1 MTSNNANIEAE
12 GMPLTLGSLLRNRL
26 CVLILHRKPLWG
38 DIRGFGSWLEFEAAS
53 IAHNE
58 IQNTI
63 SINLDSNSAVESLRI
78 GLKKYP
84 HELGRFHELWV
95 FLKSMGIDNI
105 KLDPRLERNQI
116 EDVISFLYYYKHRI
130 HKHNSGHNP
139 RGLIRHLFSS
149 HGVHLACTQTCIQNR
164 TLQISY
170 SYCTLQFSN
179 VVHWFERRDRNFRD
193 HRTLF
198 HAAPRYG
205 LLAMLLFA
213 GPSIIYA
220 VATNQFYLLLI
231 ICLTSVMLFGLI
243 YIFFMVVGSIEYD
256 NEEKA
261 YNLTKTNKQLEQYTA
276 QIQADI
282 GRARLVQ
289 EKFLPNVAKMPVKDR
304 IDWASC
310 FIPAVEVGGDY
321 FDVKKTKED
330 KIAILFS
337 DVCGHGMAAAFI
349 TAIIKTTFH
358 TWAERGGLLEDLV
371 RELNSNLYR
380 LTPDDSFSAVFAT
393 LYDPSTG
400 RLDYINGGHHPEPWL
415 ISGQKTRPICSL
427 NKARNIILGI
437 TEDIDIIA
445 SYEVLNQGDTVLM
458 ASDGVI
464 ENQNID
470 GDSYG
475 IEQFEKFL
483 ETRRDSSAEELVNSI
498 VEEIEL
504 FSKDAKPG
512 DDRTILAFRIDKVNQ
527 MIYPDC
533 RQ

>member
-1 MTSNNANIEAE
+1 MKSNSANIEAE
-12 GMPLTLGSLLRNRL
+12 GMPSALGSLIRNRL
-26 CVLILHRKPLWG
+26 CVLILHRKLLWR
-38 DIRGFGSWLEFEAAS
+38 DIQDFGSWLEFEAAS
-53 IAHNE
+53 IANNE
-58 IQNTI
+58 NQNTI
-63 SINLDSNSAVESLRI
+63 FINLDSNAVVESLRI
-78 GLKKYP
+78 GVKKYP
-84 HELGRFHELWV
+84 HKLDRFQELWA
-95 FLKSMGIDNI
+95 FLKSIDIDNI
-105 KLDPRLERNQI
+105 KLDTRLERNQI
-116 EDVISFLYYYKHRI
+116 EDVISFLYYYKQRI
-130 HKHNSGHNP
+130 RKHNSGQIL
-139 RGLIRHLFSS
+139 RGIIRHLFNS
-149 HGVHLACTQTCIQNR
+149 HGVHLACTRTCIQNR

-170 SYCTLQFSN
+170 RYFTLQFCN
-179 VVHWFERRDRNFRD
+179 VVLGFERININFRD

-205 LLAMLLFA
+205 LLAMILFA
-213 GPSIIYA
+213 SPGIIYA
-220 VATNQFYLLLI
+220 VVSNQFYLLLI
-231 ICLTSVMLFGLI
+231 ISLTSALLFGLI
-243 YIFFMVVGSIEYD
+243 YILFMVVGSIEYD

-289 EKFLPNVAKMPVKDR
+289 EKFLPNVANMPFKDR

-321 FDVKKTKED
+321 FDVKKTKEN

-358 TWAERGGLLEDLV
+358 TWAQRGELLEDLM

-380 LTPDDSFSAVFAT
+380 LTPDDSFSAVFVT

-415 ISGQKTRPICSL
+415 ISGQKDRPIYSL
-427 NKARNIILGI
+427 NKARNMILGI
-437 TEDIDIIA
+437 MEDIDITT
-445 SYEVLNQGDTVLM
+445 SHEVLNQGDTVLL

-470 GDSYG
+470 GENYG
-475 IEQFEKFL
+475 IEQLEKFL
-483 ETRRDSSAEELVNSI
+483 ESRRDRSAEELVNSI

-512 DDRTILAFRIDKVNQ
+512 DDRTILTFRINKVNQ
-527 MIYPDC
+527 KIDSDLS
-533 RQ
+533 

>member
-1 MTSNNANIEAE
+1 MTTDNANIEAE
-12 GMPLTLGSLLRNRL
+12 GMPLTLGNLIRNRL
-26 CVLILHRKPLWG
+26 CVLILHRKLLWG
-38 DIRGFGSWLEFEAAS
+38 DIQGFGSWLEFEAAS
-53 IAHNE
+53 IAHKEN
-58 IQNTI
+58 QNTI

-78 GLKKYP
+78 GVKKYP

-95 FLKSMGIDNI
+95 FLKTIDIDKI

-116 EDVISFLYYYKHRI
+116 EDVISFLYYYKHKI
-130 HKHNSGHNP
+130 HRHNSGHNL
-139 RGLIRHLFSS
+139 RGVIRHLFSS
-149 HGVHLACTQTCIQNR
+149 HGVHLACTQTCIQNQ

-179 VVHWFERRDRNFRD
+179 VVHWFERRNRKFRD

-205 LLAMLLFA
+205 LLAMILFA

-220 VATNQFYLLLI
+220 VATNQFYLLLL
-231 ICLTSVMLFGLI
+231 ICLTSVLLFGLI

-289 EKFLPNVAKMPVKDR
+289 EKFLPNVANMPFKDK

-321 FDVKKTKED
+321 FDVKKTKEN

-358 TWAERGGLLEDLV
+358 TWAERGGLLEDLT

-380 LTPDDSFSAVFAT
+380 LTPDDSFSAVFVT

-415 ISGQKTRPICSL
+415 ISGQKIKPICSF
-427 NKARNIILGI
+427 NKARNMILGI

-445 SYEVLNQGDTVLM
+445 SYEVLNQDDTVLL

-498 VEEIEL
+498 VEEIEC
-504 FSKDAKPG
+504 FSKDSKPG
-512 DDRTILAFRIDKVNQ
+512 DDRTILAFRINKINHKINSDLS
-527 MIYPDC
+527 
-533 RQ
+533 

>member
-1 MTSNNANIEAE
+1 MTSNTPNTEAE
-12 GMPLTLGSLLRNRL
+12 GMPLTLGSLIRNRL
-26 CVLILHRKPLWG
+26 CVLFLHRKVLWG
-38 DIRGFGSWLEFEAAS
+38 DIQGFGSWLEYEAAS
-53 IAHNE
+53 IANNE
-58 IQNTI
+58 NQNTI
-63 SINLDSNSAVESLRI
+63 STHLDSNSAVESLRI
-78 GLKKYP
+78 GIKKYP
-84 HELGRFHELWV
+84 HELDHFQELWV
-95 FLKSMGIDNI
+95 FLKSIDIDNI
-105 KLDPRLERNQI
+105 KLDPRLERYQI
-116 EDVISFLYYYKHRI
+116 EDVISFLYYYKHKI
-130 HKHNSGHNP
+130 PKHNSGHNP
-139 RGLIRHLFSS
+139 RGLIRHLFSP
-149 HGVHLACTQTCIQNR
+149 HGVHLACTQTCIQNQ

-179 VVHWFERRDRNFRD
+179 VVHWFERRNRKFRD

-205 LLAMLLFA
+205 LLAMILFA

-220 VATNQFYLLLI
+220 VATNQFYLLLL
-231 ICLTSVMLFGLI
+231 ICLTSVLLFGLI

-261 YNLTKTNKQLEQYTA
+261 YNLTKSNKQLKQYTA

-289 EKFLPNVAKMPVKDR
+289 EKFLPNVANMPFKDK

-321 FDVKKTKED
+321 FDVKKTREN

-358 TWAERGGLLEDLV
+358 TWAQRGELLEDLI

-415 ISGQKTRPICSL
+415 ISGQKIKPICSF

-437 TEDIDIIA
+437 TEDIDIIT
-445 SYEVLNQGDTVLM
+445 SYEVLNQGDTVLL

-464 ENQNID
+464 ENQNVD

-483 ETRRDSSAEELVNSI
+483 QTRRDSSAEELVNSI
-498 VEEIEL
+498 VEEIKF
-504 FSKDAKPG
+504 FSKDAEPG
-512 DDRTILAFRIDKVNQ
+512 DDRTILTFRIKHISQKIESDLS
-527 MIYPDC
+527 
-533 RQ
+533 

>member
-12 GMPLTLGSLLRNRL
+12 GMPLTLGNLIRNRL
-26 CVLILHRKPLWG
+26 CVLILHRKLLWG
-38 DIRGFGSWLEFEAAS
+38 NIQGFGSWLEFEAAS
-53 IAHNE
+53 IANNE
-58 IQNTI
+58 NQNTI
-63 SINLDSNSAVESLRI
+63 FINLDSNAAVESLRI
-78 GLKKYP
+78 GVKKYP
-84 HELGRFHELWV
+84 HKLDHFHELWA
-95 FLKSMGIDNI
+95 FLKSIDIDNI
-105 KLDPRLERNQI
+105 KLDARLERNQI
-116 EDVISFLYYYKHRI
+116 EDVVSFLYYYKQKIR
-130 HKHNSGHNP
+130 KHNSGQNL
-139 RGLIRHLFSS
+139 RGVIRHLFNS
-149 HGVHLACTQTCIQNR
+149 HGVHLACTRTCIQNR

-179 VVHWFERRDRNFRD
+179 VVHWFERRNRNFRD

-198 HAAPRYG
+198 HAAPKYA
-205 LLAMLLFA
+205 LLAMILFA
-213 GPSIIYA
+213 SPSIIYA
-220 VATNQFYLLLI
+220 VVSNQFYLLLI
-231 ICLTSVMLFGLI
+231 ISLSATLLFGLI
-243 YIFFMVVGSIEYD
+243 YFLFMVVGSIEYD

-261 YNLTKTNKQLEQYTA
+261 YNLTKSNKQLEQYTA

-289 EKFLPNVAKMPVKDR
+289 EKFLPNVANMPFKDR

-321 FDVKKTKED
+321 FDVKKTNEN

-358 TWAERGGLLEDLV
+358 TWTERGELLENLI

-380 LTPDDSFSAVFAT
+380 LTPDDSFSAVFVT
-393 LYDPSTG
+393 LYDPLTG
-400 RLDYINGGHHPEPWL
+400 RLDCINGGHHPEPWL
-415 ISGQKTRPICSL
+415 ISGQKIEPICSL
-427 NKARNIILGI
+427 NKSRNMILGI
-437 TEDIDIIA
+437 MEDIDIIT
-445 SYEVLNQGDTVLM
+445 SHEVLNQGDIVLM

-464 ENQNID
+464 DNQNVD
-470 GDSYG
+470 GENYG

-483 ETRRDSSAEELVNSI
+483 ESRRDSSAKELVNSI

-512 DDRTILAFRIDKVNQ
+512 DDRTILAFRIKKVNQ
-527 MIYPDC
+527 KTDSDLS
-533 RQ
+533 

>member
-1 MTSNNANIEAE
+1 V
-12 GMPLTLGSLLRNRL
+12 G
-26 CVLILHRKPLWG
+26 V
-38 DIRGFGSWLEFEAAS
+38 
-53 IAHNE
+53 
-58 IQNTI
+58 
-63 SINLDSNSAVESLRI
+63 
-78 GLKKYP
+78 
-84 HELGRFHELWV
+84 
-95 FLKSMGIDNI
+95 
-105 KLDPRLERNQI
+105 KLDTRLERNQI
-116 EDVISFLYYYKHRI
+116 EDVVSFLYYYKQKIR
-130 HKHNSGHNP
+130 KHNSGQIL
-139 RGLIRHLFSS
+139 RSVIRHLFNS
-149 HGVHLACTQTCIQNR
+149 HGVHLACTRTCIQNR

-179 VVHWFERRDRNFRD
+179 VVHWFERRNRNFRD

-205 LLAMLLFA
+205 LLAMILFA
-213 GPSIIYA
+213 SPSIIYA
-220 VATNQFYLLLI
+220 VVSNQFYLLLI
-231 ICLTSVMLFGLI
+231 ISLTSALLFGLI
-243 YIFFMVVGSIEYD
+243 YILFMVVGSIEYD

-289 EKFLPNVAKMPVKDR
+289 EKFLPNVANMPFKDR

-349 TAIIKTTFH
+349 TAIIK
-358 TWAERGGLLEDLV
+358 LI

-393 LYDPSTG
+393 LYDPTTG

-415 ISGQKTRPICSL
+415 ISGQKTEPICSF

-437 TEDIDIIA
+437 MEDIDIIT
-445 SYEVLNQGDTVLM
+445 SHEVLNQGDTVLM

-464 ENQNID
+464 ENQNVD
-470 GDSYG
+470 GENYG

-483 ETRRDSSAEELVNSI
+483 ESRRDSSAKELVNSI
-498 VEEIEL
+498 IEEIEL

-512 DDRTILAFRIDKVNQ
+512 DDRTILVFRIKKVNQ